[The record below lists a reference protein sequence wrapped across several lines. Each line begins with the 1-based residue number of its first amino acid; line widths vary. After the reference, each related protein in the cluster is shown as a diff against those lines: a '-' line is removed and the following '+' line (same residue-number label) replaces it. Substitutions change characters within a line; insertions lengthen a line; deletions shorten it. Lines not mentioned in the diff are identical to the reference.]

1 MSNNFINSSLTK
13 DEKVIFIYKL
23 HWIVWLK
30 VIFLFLFGLL
40 TLPFFIGIFFLIAS
54 ITSTL
59 AIIGTEYGI
68 TNKKIIGK
76 TGFIFR
82 KNIDLRLNRVESVI
96 LDQGIFGRMF
106 GYGHVVFN
114 GTGSGKNGF
123 LFVENPM
130 LVKNQINQIIE
141 DNETKN
147 K

>member
-40 TLPFFIGIFFLIAS
+40 TLPVFIGIFFIIAS
-54 ITSTL
+54 IISTL

>member
-40 TLPFFIGIFFLIAS
+40 TLPVFIGIFFIIAS

-59 AIIGTEYGI
+59 AIVGTEYAI

-141 DNETKN
+141 DNETN
-147 K
+147 

>member
-40 TLPFFIGIFFLIAS
+40 TLPVFIGIFFIIAS

-141 DNETKN
+141 DNETK